1 MQARALA
8 AGLIVVAV
16 STAACSSAAKSNAG
30 SAPVS
35 SAPASGSQAAV
46 SSAPAS
52 IAASA
57 ASAAAAGAA
66 AGSGGG
72 GGGGGGTVDVCSLMT
87 SAQASSINSVTYGAA
102 TPKHVENGYDVCT
115 YRNTG
120 KHANPIDIQ
129 DLTVD
134 VISLSGCYSELE
146 DADGPGIK
154 VSGVGDD
161 AFGYNIGLIVEVG
174 DRCIDVS
181 GLTSAEGED
190 HYGPDAAMVKI
201 IIAKLA

>member
-1 MQARALA
+1 MQVRALT

-16 STAACSSAAKSNAG
+16 STAACSAAAKSDAG

-35 SAPASGSQAAV
+35 SAPASGSQAAG

-57 ASAAAAGAA
+57 ASAAAAGTA
-66 AGSGGG
+66 AGSG

-115 YRNTG
+115 YTNTG
-120 KHANPIDIQ
+120 KHASPIDIQ
-129 DLTVD
+129 DLTVS
-134 VISLSGCYSELE
+134 VISLSGCYSQLK
-146 DADGPGIK
+146 DADGPGTK